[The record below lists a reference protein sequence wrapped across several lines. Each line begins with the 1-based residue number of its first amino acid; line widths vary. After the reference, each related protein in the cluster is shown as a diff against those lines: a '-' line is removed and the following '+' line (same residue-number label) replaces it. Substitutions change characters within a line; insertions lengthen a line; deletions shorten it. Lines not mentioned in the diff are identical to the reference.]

1 MQEYHYKRFSQSS
14 DFSRDALVDL
24 SATKLN
30 NGKKVIPVNL
40 CEQMKNKCHSSPF
53 DFVVSGNTDPVLPE
67 SCLKDSL
74 TLTPSQ
80 CAKRLKV
87 TENVSVRAVFI
98 KREMMTL
105 DRCRLF
111 FSLSLVRDLTCVLRQ
126 LFPQHKF

>member
-1 MQEYHYKRFSQSS
+1 M
-14 DFSRDALVDL
+14 VDL
-24 SATKLN
+24 LATKLN
-30 NGKKVIPVNL
+30 NGKKVIPVHL

-53 DFVVSGNTDPVLPE
+53 DFVVSGNTGSVLPE

-98 KREMMTL
+98 EREMMTL

-111 FSLSLVRDLTCVLRQ
+111 FCLSLVGDLTCVLRQ